1 MSLLQWRPGAYL
13 RDSGSLLAWLIL
25 RAVAQ
30 AATVLIVARWLGAE
44 GYGTFVAAQAVMSLF
59 VPIAGFGLAAVLLR
73 DGARDQTE
81 LPNLL
86 TRALWLWVVSA
97 TLSTGLAIVTVFL
110 TLPSK
115 IPLVALTLLA
125 LGEVAGSSLVEIIAR
140 VKQAQKQITRFGAM
154 MAGLQI
160 VRLAVLLPLVTFAA
174 STPVIWMIA
183 YGASS
188 LIFAIVMTRQVL
200 LTQHAKTRHC
210 LRGRDLGFPVLL
222 REGAPFAGG
231 AIASRLQAEFNKPV
245 LAHIGYAEA
254 GVYNVAQRIVDLA
267 MLPLTALQEA
277 LWPRVF
283 AAGDPRGRLVQS
295 GAAIVMLA
303 LVSGASLVLIAA
315 LIPWLIGDDYRDAQ
329 QTLVWLAL
337 LPAVQVLRNLGNAW
351 LLNNGL
357 SQVLLLVYAV
367 AAGTS
372 VLLTLL
378 LVPHHGMA
386 GAVWATYASEV
397 GALGIQFATLY
408 LAGRRVKRCHC
419 ESDKK
424 P

>member
-1 MSLLQWRPGAYL
+1 MSLLQWRPGGYL

-25 RAVAQ
+25 RAAAQ

-59 VPIAGFGLAAVLLR
+59 VPVAGLGLASVLLR

-97 TLSTGLAIVTVFL
+97 TLSTGLAVVIAFL

-115 IPLVALTLLA
+115 IPLMALTLLA
-125 LGEVAGSSLVEIIAR
+125 MGEVAGSSLVEIIAR
-140 VKQAQKQITRFGAM
+140 VKQAQQQITRFGAM
-154 MAGLQI
+154 LAGLQI
-160 VRLAVLLPLVTFAA
+160 VRLAVLLPLVTFGA

-200 LTQHAKTRHC
+200 LTQHAKTRDC

-283 AAGDPRGRLVQS
+283 AAADPKGRLVRS
-295 GAAIVMLA
+295 GTAILVMA
-303 LVSGASLVLIAA
+303 LVSGASLVLIAP

-337 LPAVQVLRNLGNAW
+337 LPAIQVLRNLGNVW
-351 LLNNGL
+351 LVARRL
-357 SQVLLLVYAV
+357 SHTLLAVYAASASV
-367 AAGTS
+367 A
-372 VLLTLL
+372 VLLTIL
-378 LVPHHGMA
+378 LVPRYGLA
-386 GAVWATYASEV
+386 GAVWATYCSEAV
-397 GALGIQFATLY
+397 ALGVQFAIRFVVQRP
-408 LAGRRVKRCHC
+408 AR
-419 ESDKK
+419 SAQ
-424 P
+424 